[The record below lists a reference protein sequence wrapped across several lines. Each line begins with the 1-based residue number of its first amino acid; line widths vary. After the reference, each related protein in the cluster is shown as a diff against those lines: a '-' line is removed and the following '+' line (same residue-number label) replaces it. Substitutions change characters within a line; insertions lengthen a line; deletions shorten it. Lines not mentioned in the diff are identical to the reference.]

1 MSFQDLIN
9 AETKKLESR
18 QGGEGVKYPQTKH
31 DRLFFGKNSPQHVL
45 QILPA
50 ADLASAFAI
59 PTRKIFLTTKSSQ
72 GKEIK
77 ANFTLDADENPGS
90 LLEQKITEWAGKQ
103 MIPSGFG
110 GQQSPRVVYL
120 LNVVKIVQLADQT
133 WTQER
138 DAEGNLVV
146 RLLELPQ
153 SGYRNLLNK
162 LKDPLCNVSGTVLSF
177 MDINKAAAVR
187 ISKPAPQQMEY
198 PVDIY
203 PNIILPPLGQGWEAQ
218 LEDLHAHAVPTE
230 RLENGADWVQAF
242 IDMKEGRKPNGGGNS
257 TASAANPFAQQQPN
271 TFAQQPAANPFAQQ
285 QQPNTF
291 AQPPVQNPAQNP
303 LGQQQ
308 QQPDP
313 FAQQQPQQQA
323 DPFAQQQQ
331 PNLAG
336 NPAVQPGGT
345 SYMPPQPPTQQPDIQ
360 MPTGMEQTPS
370 QGLVSDP
377 LPTDF
382 GVPVPQQPEVS
393 MPETPSPEGLPAHNL
408 PENANGLADI
418 DAMLDKEL
426 NG

>member
-110 GQQSPRVVYL
+110 GQQSPRAVYL
-120 LNVVKIVQLADQT
+120 LNVVKIIQLPDQT
-133 WTQER
+133 WAQER

-162 LKDPLCNVSGTVLSF
+162 LKDPLCNVSGTGLSF

-187 ISKPAPQQMEY
+187 ISKPAPKQMEY
-198 PVDIY
+198 PVDVY

-257 TASAANPFAQQQPN
+257 TASATNPFAQQQPN
-271 TFAQQPAANPFAQQ
+271 TFVQQPAANPFAQQ
-285 QQPNTF
+285 QQ
-291 AQPPVQNPAQNP
+291 QQPVQNPAQNP
-303 LGQQQ
+303 FG
-308 QQPDP
+308 
-313 FAQQQPQQQA
+313 QQPQQQA
-323 DPFAQQQQ
+323 DPFAQPQQQ
-331 PNLAG
+331 PNLVG
-336 NPAVQPGGT
+336 NPEVQPGGT
-345 SYMPPQPPTQQPDIQ
+345 SYTPPQPPTQQPDIQ
-360 MPTGMEQTPS
+360 MPTGMEQAPP

-377 LPTDF
+377 LPADF
-382 GVPVPQQPEVS
+382 GVSVPQQPEFS
-393 MPETPSPEGLPAHNL
+393 MPETPPQTGLPAHNL

>member
-120 LNVVKIVQLADQT
+120 LNVVKIIQLPDQT
-133 WTQER
+133 WAQER

-162 LKDPLCNVSGTVLSF
+162 LQDPLCNVSGTGLSF

-187 ISKPAPQQMEY
+187 ISKPAPKQMEY
-198 PVDIY
+198 PVDVY

-257 TASAANPFAQQQPN
+257 TASATNPFAQQQPNTSVQQPAANPLAQQQQQPN
-271 TFAQQPAANPFAQQ
+271 TFAQQP
-285 QQPNTF
+285 
-291 AQPPVQNPAQNP
+291 VQNPAQNP
-303 LGQQQ
+303 FG
-308 QQPDP
+308 
-313 FAQQQPQQQA
+313 QQPQQQA
-323 DPFAQQQQ
+323 DPFAQPQQQ

-336 NPAVQPGGT
+336 NPEVQPGGA
-345 SYMPPQPPTQQPDIQ
+345 SYTPPQPPTQQPDIQ
-360 MPTGMEQTPS
+360 TPIGMEQAPP
-370 QGLVSDP
+370 QGLVNDP
-377 LPTDF
+377 LPADF
-382 GVPVPQQPEVS
+382 GVSVPQQPEFS
-393 MPETPSPEGLPAHNL
+393 MPETPPQTGLPAHNL

>member
-120 LNVVKIVQLADQT
+120 LNVVKIIQLPDQT
-133 WTQER
+133 WAQER

-162 LKDPLCNVSGTVLSF
+162 LKDPLCNVSGTGLSF

-187 ISKPAPQQMEY
+187 ISKPAPKQMEY
-198 PVDIY
+198 PVDVY

-257 TASAANPFAQQQPN
+257 TASATNPFAQQQPN
-271 TFAQQPAANPFAQQ
+271 TFVQQPAANPFAQQ
-285 QQPNTF
+285 QQ
-291 AQPPVQNPAQNP
+291 QQPVQNPAQNP
-303 LGQQQ
+303 FG
-308 QQPDP
+308 
-313 FAQQQPQQQA
+313 QQPQQQA
-323 DPFAQQQQ
+323 DPFAQPQQQ
-331 PNLAG
+331 PNLVG
-336 NPAVQPGGT
+336 NPEVQPGGT
-345 SYMPPQPPTQQPDIQ
+345 SYTPPQPPTQQPDIQ
-360 MPTGMEQTPS
+360 MPTGMEQAPP

-377 LPTDF
+377 LPADF
-382 GVPVPQQPEVS
+382 GVSVPQQPEFS
-393 MPETPSPEGLPAHNL
+393 MPETPPQTGLPAHNL

>member
-120 LNVVKIVQLADQT
+120 LNVVKIIQLPDQT
-133 WTQER
+133 WAQER

-162 LKDPLCNVSGTVLSF
+162 LQDPLCNVSGTGLSF

-187 ISKPAPQQMEY
+187 ISKPAPKQMEY
-198 PVDIY
+198 PVDVY

-257 TASAANPFAQQQPN
+257 TASATNPFAQQQPN
-271 TFAQQPAANPFAQQ
+271 TFVQQPAANPFAQQ
-285 QQPNTF
+285 QQ
-291 AQPPVQNPAQNP
+291 QQQPVQNPAQNP
-303 LGQQQ
+303 FG
-308 QQPDP
+308 
-313 FAQQQPQQQA
+313 QQPQQQA
-323 DPFAQQQQ
+323 DPFAQPQQQ
-331 PNLAG
+331 PNLVG
-336 NPAVQPGGT
+336 NPEVQPGGT
-345 SYMPPQPPTQQPDIQ
+345 SYTPPQPPTQQPDIQ
-360 MPTGMEQTPS
+360 MPIGMEQAPS
-370 QGLVSDP
+370 QELVSDP
-377 LPTDF
+377 LPADF
-382 GVPVPQQPEVS
+382 GVSVPQQPEFS
-393 MPETPSPEGLPAHNL
+393 MPETPPQTGLPAHNL

>member
-77 ANFTLDADENPGS
+77 ANFTLDAEENPGS

-103 MIPSGFG
+103 MIPSGYG

-120 LNVVKIVQLADQT
+120 LNVVKVVQLADQT
-133 WTQER
+133 WAQER

-162 LKDPLCNVSGTVLSF
+162 LKDPLCNVSGTALSF

-187 ISKPAPQQMEY
+187 ISKPAPKQMEY

-203 PNIILPPLGQGWEAQ
+203 PNIILPPLGQGWETQ

-242 IDMKEGRKPNGGGNS
+242 IDMKEGRKPNGGGNN
-257 TASAANPFAQQQPN
+257 TAPAANPFAQQQQQQQQQPDP
-271 TFAQQPAANPFAQQ
+271 FGQQPAANPFAQQ
-285 QQPNTF
+285 QQPNTSV
-291 AQPPVQNPAQNP
+291 QPPVQNQAQNP
-303 LGQQQ
+303 FGQQQ

-313 FAQQQPQQQA
+313 FG
-323 DPFAQQQQ
+323 QQQQ
-331 PNLAG
+331 PNVVG
-336 NPAVQPGGT
+336 NPTVQPGGV
-345 SYMPPQPPTQQPDIQ
+345 SYTPPTQQPDIQ
-360 MPTGMEQTPS
+360 MPTGMEQAPP

-382 GVPVPQQPEVS
+382 GVSVPQQPEFS
-393 MPETPSPEGLPAHNL
+393 MPETPPQEGLPAHNL

>member
-120 LNVVKIVQLADQT
+120 LNVVKIIQLPDQT
-133 WTQER
+133 WAQER

-162 LKDPLCNVSGTVLSF
+162 LKDPLCNVSGTGLSF

-187 ISKPAPQQMEY
+187 ISKPAPKQMEY
-198 PVDIY
+198 PVDVY

-257 TASAANPFAQQQPN
+257 TASA
-271 TFAQQPAANPFAQQ
+271 TNPFAQQ
-285 QQPNTF
+285 QQ
-291 AQPPVQNPAQNP
+291 QQPVQNPAQNP
-303 LGQQQ
+303 FG
-308 QQPDP
+308 
-313 FAQQQPQQQA
+313 QQPQQQA
-323 DPFAQQQQ
+323 DPFAQPQQQ
-331 PNLAG
+331 PNLVG
-336 NPAVQPGGT
+336 NPEVQPGGT
-345 SYMPPQPPTQQPDIQ
+345 SYTPPQPPTQQPDIQ
-360 MPTGMEQTPS
+360 MPTGMEQAPP

-377 LPTDF
+377 LPADF
-382 GVPVPQQPEVS
+382 GVSVPQQPEFS
-393 MPETPSPEGLPAHNL
+393 MPETPPQTGLPAHNL

>member
-120 LNVVKIVQLADQT
+120 LNVVKIIQLPDQT
-133 WTQER
+133 WAQER

-162 LKDPLCNVSGTVLSF
+162 LQDPLCNVSGTGLSF

-187 ISKPAPQQMEY
+187 ISKPAPKQMEY
-198 PVDIY
+198 PVDVY

-257 TASAANPFAQQQPN
+257 TASATNPFAQQQPN
-271 TFAQQPAANPFAQQ
+271 TFVQQPAANPFAQQ
-285 QQPNTF
+285 QQ
-291 AQPPVQNPAQNP
+291 QPVQNPAQNP
-303 LGQQQ
+303 FG
-308 QQPDP
+308 
-313 FAQQQPQQQA
+313 QQPQQQA
-323 DPFAQQQQ
+323 DPFAQPQQQ

-336 NPAVQPGGT
+336 NPEVQPGGT
-345 SYMPPQPPTQQPDIQ
+345 SYTPPQPPTQQPDIQ
-360 MPTGMEQTPS
+360 MPIGMEQAPP

-377 LPTDF
+377 LPADF
-382 GVPVPQQPEVS
+382 GVSVPQQPEFS
-393 MPETPSPEGLPAHNL
+393 MPETPPQTGLPAHNL

>member
-285 QQPNTF
+285 QPNTF
-291 AQPPVQNPAQNP
+291 AQSPVQNPTQNP
-303 LGQQQ
+303 LGQQ

-345 SYMPPQPPTQQPDIQ
+345 SYTPPQPPTQQPDIQ
-360 MPTGMEQTPS
+360 MPTGMEQAPP

-382 GVPVPQQPEVS
+382 GVPVPQQSEVS